1 MEKVSK
7 ERMIDEE
14 MQSKRKVEKV
24 YEFRMSKNYLVS
36 PVFVSHNK
44 QFQNRER
51 YRERKR
57 DRDRDRR
64 KETEIEKSRKGIK
77 KYLVSP
83 VFRFT

>member
-24 YEFRMSKNYLVS
+24 YEFRKITWFRRFLFHIINNSRTEKDIES
-36 PVFVSHNK
+36 
-44 QFQNRER
+44 ER
-51 YRERKR
+51 GI
-57 DRDRDRR
+57 DRDRR